1 MMSDII
7 RHGETCQVKNLRNGK
22 LAESVVAD
30 FAYQKKLNVV
40 INKEIKLNMVW
51 NGRCY
56 EGRAAGIDFESSGPV
71 VQKSTTGIRG

>member
-1 MMSDII
+1 MTDII
-7 RHGETCQVKNLRNGK
+7 RHSETCQVKNLRNSK
-22 LAESVVAD
+22 LVESVVAD
-30 FAYQKKLNVV
+30 FTYQKKLNVV

-56 EGRAAGIDFESSGPV
+56 EGRAAGIDFESNGPK

>member
-1 MMSDII
+1 MTDII
-7 RHGETCQVKNLRNGK
+7 RHSETCQVKNLRNSK
-22 LAESVVAD
+22 LVESVVAD
-30 FAYQKKLNVV
+30 FTYQKKLNVV

-56 EGRAAGIDFESSGPV
+56 EGRAAGMDFESGGPT

>member
-1 MMSDII
+1 MSEII

-30 FAYQKKLNVV
+30 FIYQKKLNVV

-51 NGRCY
+51 NGQCY
-56 EGRAAGIDFESSGPV
+56 EGRAAGIDFESVGPN
-71 VQKSTTGIRG
+71 VQKSKIGIRG